1 MDESDADGSADG
13 AQRQD
18 VEQPDGCGTRA
29 AHRASFQMRASSR
42 STANSSAVNVT
53 VVIRVSPERG
63 VCRTRRGAEV
73 DCGPP
78 PLHGP
83 DRLSRR
89 VLLSTDNGTVAQ
101 GGISSATYRLRWC
114 NLSNTT
120 DAGITEGAGK
130 MSDVR
135 GKTVRMDDDL
145 WDALEV
151 ESRRSGVSEA
161 EMLRRAALLY
171 LAFTAAERRPE
182 GVTLAAAFGA
192 LESLRL
198 DR

>member
-1 MDESDADGSADG
+1 
-13 AQRQD
+13 
-18 VEQPDGCGTRA
+18 
-29 AHRASFQMRASSR
+29 
-42 STANSSAVNVT
+42 
-53 VVIRVSPERG
+53 
-63 VCRTRRGAEV
+63 
-73 DCGPP
+73 
-78 PLHGP
+78 
-83 DRLSRR
+83 
-89 VLLSTDNGTVAQ
+89 
-101 GGISSATYRLRWC
+101 
-114 NLSNTT
+114 
-120 DAGITEGAGK
+120 

-182 GVTLAAAFGA
+182 GVTLAAVFGA